1 MRAKSMDITL
11 DLETTG
17 TSPGCCVLSIGAC
30 STNMEFEF
38 YQPIWYS
45 SQKAI
50 YGLKDCP
57 ETLRWWDKQNKE
69 ARDEAFS
76 GTAGLQVVLGNFAD
90 WLKSLPANEVFVWG
104 NGADFDQPILSY
116 AYEVAGMDSP
126 FRFNNRCY
134 RTLKNL
140 YKNIKAPID
149 FEGIK
154 HHALWDAKHEAR
166 HLSALL
172 RYHFQGL
179 SFVNSTPVFQ
189 D

>member
-1 MRAKSMDITL
+1 MTERKSIDITI
-11 DLETTG
+11 DIETTG

-30 STNMEFEF
+30 STDMEFTF
-38 YQPIWYS
+38 YQTIWHS
-45 SQKAI
+45 GQKQI
-50 YGLKDCP
+50 YGLKDDP
-57 ETLRWWDKQNKE
+57 ATLAWWSKQSKE

-76 GTAGLQVVLGNFAD
+76 GTAGLQVVLGNFSD
-90 WLKSLPANEVFVWG
+90 WLRSLPAKEVFIWG
-104 NGADFDQPILSY
+104 NGADFDQPILSF
-116 AYEVAGMDSP
+116 AYEAVGMNSP
-126 FRFNNRCY
+126 FKFNNRCY

-166 HLSALL
+166 HLSSLL

-179 SFVNSTPVFQ
+179 KPEFQ

>member
-1 MRAKSMDITL
+1 MKAKSMDVVL
-11 DLETTG
+11 DIETTG
-17 TSPGCCVLSIGAC
+17 IKPGCCILSIGAC
-30 STNMEFEF
+30 STNMEHEF
-38 YQPIWYS
+38 YQTIWHSGQKSLYS
-45 SQKAI
+45 
-50 YGLKDCP
+50 LKDDP
-57 ETLRWWDKQNKE
+57 STLNWWDKQSAE
-69 ARDEAFS
+69 ARLEAFS
-76 GTAGLQVVLGNFAD
+76 GTAGLQIVLGNFSD
-90 WLKSLPANEVFVWG
+90 WLRSLPAEEKFVWG

-116 AYEVAGMDSP
+116 AYEVAGMQDP
-126 FRFNNRCY
+126 FGFNNRCY

-166 HLSALL
+166 HLSSLL

-179 SFVNSTPVFQ
+179 KPEFQ